1 MKTEIYDAEYYANH
15 LGSDPYKHEEP
26 WLSFFGEVAKRLVE
40 MYSPK
45 THLDAGCAIGL
56 LVDAMQANGVESTG
70 VDISEYA
77 TGEAAKRGLLTCH
90 QGSLTDLWKFPR
102 VDMVTCIEVL
112 EHIPAEQESEVIRQ
126 LTSIS
131 DRVVFSSTSWD
142 LEEPTHVNVQSQE
155 HWVEAFEKNG
165 FFLTRDDVSFICP
178 WAKVFEKRRSW

>member
-1 MKTEIYDAEYYANH
+1 MHAT
-15 LGSDPYKHEEP
+15 
-26 WLSFFGEVAKRLVE
+26 
-40 MYSPK
+40 
-45 THLDAGCAIGL
+45 
-56 LVDAMQANGVESTG
+56 GVESTG

-77 TGEAAKRGLLTCH
+77 TGEAVKRGLLTCH

-102 VDMVTCIEVL
+102 VDLVTCIEVL
-112 EHIPAEQESEVIRQ
+112 EHIPAELESEVIRQ

-155 HWVEAFEKNG
+155 HWIKAFEKNG
-165 FFLTRDDVSFICP
+165 FFLTGDDVSFICP